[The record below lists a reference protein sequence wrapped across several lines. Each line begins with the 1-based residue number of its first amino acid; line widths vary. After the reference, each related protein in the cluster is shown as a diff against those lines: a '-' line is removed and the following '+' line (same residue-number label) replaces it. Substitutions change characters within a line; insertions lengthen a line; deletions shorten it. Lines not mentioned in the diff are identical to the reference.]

1 MDHPIERP
9 TMDNTKIKLTD
20 KDLNEIL
27 RSFDD
32 DPNNELRTYTD
43 SPYITLDSLVT
54 LLSKKTDQFSILNLN
69 IQSLNSKFDAFTA
82 LHFFHISSK
91 NVYASVP
98 SVYRKPGFL
107 ITMIQLSLIYQAII
121 SFTLENQAVNVEA

>member
-1 MDHPIERP
+1 
-9 TMDNTKIKLTD
+9 MDNTEVKLTD

-54 LLSKKTDQFSILNLN
+54 LLSKKQTNF
-69 IQSLNSKFDAFTA
+69 
-82 LHFFHISSK
+82 
-91 NVYASVP
+91 P
-98 SVYRKPGFL
+98 FL
-107 ITMIQLSLIYQAII
+107 I
-121 SFTLENQAVNVEA
+121 